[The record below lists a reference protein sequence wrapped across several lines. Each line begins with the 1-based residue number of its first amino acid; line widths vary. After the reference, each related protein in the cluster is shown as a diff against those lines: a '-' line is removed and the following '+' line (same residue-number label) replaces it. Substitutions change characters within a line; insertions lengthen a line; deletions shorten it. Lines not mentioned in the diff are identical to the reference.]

1 MSLNKGKHVIKEI
14 EGIRCT
20 IIETGASKDRM
31 SFLSGLLEHNGF
43 EVKIQEEEKK
53 PPPPPP
59 ATKEGEDPV
68 AVHTEPHEEPTTFT
82 IGVTDIVFNPVIQVY
97 ERKLRTKDGY
107 RVTPDYWNQKTDK
120 TEPNYWDMGKKGQ

>member
-1 MSLNKGKHVIKEI
+1 MSLNNGKHVIKEI

-20 IIETGASKDRM
+20 IIETGVSEERV

-53 PPPPPP
+53 PPPAPP
-59 ATKEGEDPV
+59 APKEGEDPV
-68 AVHTEPHEEPTTFT
+68 AVTFT